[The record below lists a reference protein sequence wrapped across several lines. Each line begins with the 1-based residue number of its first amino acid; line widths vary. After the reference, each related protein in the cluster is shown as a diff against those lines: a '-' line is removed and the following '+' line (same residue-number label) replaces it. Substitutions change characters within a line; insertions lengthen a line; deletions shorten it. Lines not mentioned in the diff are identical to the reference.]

1 MKKSVKIGLAAAIA
15 VPILAAAAI
24 PFFVDANTFRPMIES
39 RLTAALSRK
48 VTLGALS
55 LSVVTGS
62 LVADDLAIAE
72 DPKFGQTPFFT
83 AKRLRIGVQMKP
95 LIFNRQLIVR
105 SFEVDAPQIH
115 LIRAE
120 DGTWNFSTLSHG
132 AGLGHGAGSQNTS
145 QATQTSQAATLPDA
159 TLPDLAVGVITIQ
172 DGNATIETLPLQR
185 NPQVYDH
192 LDVKLDHFSLGEAF
206 PFTVSASLPGEGK
219 VAVSG
224 TVGPVN
230 TQSATQSATQ
240 NATQNAARDAT
251 RDAPQDAASTVFDA
265 QLTIKHLDPVAAGY
279 LDPASGIGMIAGL
292 DAHIVSDG
300 TNVTSDGKVQ
310 AEHLVLRKGGT
321 AAPHPIEV
329 SYRIVHS
336 LKGNSGQVSDLAL
349 QTGAVAIHIKGT
361 YQLAANVPVFDLK
374 LLAQGVPLAGW
385 QALMPAVGVKLPDG
399 AVLKGGTLSANF
411 DIKGSAKDNVIA
423 GSYEIKDTQLVGYDL
438 GSKIV
443 GIAALGGIKTGD
455 TTAVDVARAD
465 IRITKSGSE
474 STNIYSVLPALG
486 ESTGSGTVSPSGA
499 LDFHLI
505 SKVTSAKGLN
515 KVGVNIL
522 TKLNSTSA
530 ADKPSTATG
539 IPINITGTAENPVI
553 TADVNGL
560 VKGNAAAL
568 RSKGAD
574 ILHKT
579 GLSKLFGKKKNSDST
594 TPAK

>member
-15 VPILAAAAI
+15 LSLLAAAAI
-24 PFFVDANTFRPMIES
+24 RLFVDANTFRPTIES

-48 VTLGALS
+48 VTLGDLS
-55 LSVVTGS
+55 LSVMTGS
-62 LVADDLAIAE
+62 LVANDLAIAE

-95 LIFNRQLIVR
+95 LICNSQLIVR

-120 DGTWNFSTLSHG
+120 DRTWNFSTLSHG
-132 AGLGHGAGSQNTS
+132 AGSQNT
-145 QATQTSQAATLPDA
+145 TQPATLA
-159 TLPDLAVGVITIQ
+159 DLSVGLITIK
-172 DGNATIETLPLQR
+172 DGNATIEKLPLQR
-185 NPQVYDH
+185 NPQVYNH
-192 LDVKLDHFSLGEAF
+192 LDVKFEHFSLAEAF

-219 VAVSG
+219 IGISG
-224 TVGPVN
+224 TVGPIN
-230 TQSATQSATQ
+230 
-240 NATQNAARDAT
+240 
-251 RDAPQDAASTVFDA
+251 PQDAAATTFDA
-265 QLTIKHLDPVAAGY
+265 QVTIKHLDPVVAGYVDPAAGI
-279 LDPASGIGMIAGL
+279 SMICGL

-300 TNVTSDGKVQ
+300 MNVTSDGKVH
-310 AEHLVLRKGGT
+310 AEHLILLKGGK
-321 AAPHPIEV
+321 AAPHPLDIHYQV
-329 SYRIVHS
+329 GHS
-336 LKGNSGQVSDLAL
+336 LKGNRGQVSDLAL

-374 LLAQGVPLAGW
+374 LLAQSVPIDGL
-385 QALMPAVGVKLPDG
+385 QALMPAVGVKLPND

-411 DIKGSAKDNVIA
+411 GIKGSAKDNVIV
-423 GSYEIKDTQLVGYDL
+423 GSYEIKNTQLVGYNL

-455 TTAVDVARAD
+455 TTAIEISRAD
-465 IRITKSGSE
+465 MRITKSGSE

-499 LDFHLI
+499 LNYHLI
-505 SKVTSAKGLN
+505 SKVTNAKGLN

-530 ADKPSTATG
+530 AAKPSTAIG

-560 VKGNAAAL
+560 VKGNAATL
-568 RSKGAD
+568 RNKGTD
-574 ILHKT
+574 ILNKT
-579 GLSKLFGKKKNSDST
+579 GLSNLFGKKNNPSST
-594 TPAK
+594 TPKK